1 MQKKPLTLWDRPPHT
16 GAKHDLLAS
25 YLGAWFAIMS
35 SVNGR
40 LVYYDA
46 FAGPGLY
53 QGGEDGSPIIAL
65 KTLVGH
71 SAFDRMSKTEF
82 LLLFNEQDPGC
93 AEHLE
98 QLVKDY
104 IAANAPWPKNVKVE
118 VNNDT
123 FINLTTEIVDELDA
137 GNKRLAPTF
146 AFVDPVGVKATPM
159 SILQRLTNFPK
170 CEMLLYFAHETVVR
184 WCDSGQIDERLTALF
199 GNEDYKGAGTLFGK
213 QRSDYLHDLYKQH
226 LHDVCQFPYI
236 QSFAMYDMRAKR
248 LYDLYYCTREPIGL
262 DRMKAAMW
270 KIAPSGDFTFRD
282 RFAGQDV
289 LFGGGDDVDTQPLQ
303 VYLCDHYA
311 GQAVDITV
319 LIDHV
324 IVATPYYSS
333 HVKKRTL
340 VPLQKAGVITS
351 PNQKRANQYPPGT
364 IIQFPLRPRSGPTR
378 AHRRAVRQSG

>member
-1 MQKKPLTLWDRPPHT
+1 MPKKPLILWDRPPHT
-16 GAKHDLLAS
+16 GAKHDLLAN
-25 YLGAWFAIMS
+25 YLGAWFAIMAT
-35 SVNGR
+35 VNR
-40 LVYYDA
+40 RIVYYDA
-46 FAGPGLY
+46 FAGPGVY

-93 AEHLE
+93 AQHLE

-104 IAANAPWPKNVKVE
+104 VAANAPWPKNVKVG

-123 FINLTTEIVDELDA
+123 FINLTTEIVDGLDA

-159 SILQRLTNFPK
+159 DILQRLTNFPK
-170 CEMLLYFAHETVVR
+170 CEMLLYFAHEAVVR
-184 WCDSGQIDERLTALF
+184 WGDSGQIDERLTALF
-199 GNEDYKGAGTLFGK
+199 GNEDYKGAGALSGK
-213 QRSDYLHDLYKQH
+213 QRSDYLHDLYKYQ

-236 QSFAMYDMRAKR
+236 QSFAMYDMRGKR

-270 KIAPSGDFTFRD
+270 KVAPSGDFTFRD

-289 LFGGGDDVDTQPLQ
+289 LFGGGDDVDTRPLQ
-303 VYLCDHYA
+303 DYLCEHYA
-311 GQAVDITV
+311 GQAVDIKV

-340 VPLQKAGVITS
+340 LPLQKAGLITS

-364 IIQFPLRPRSGPTR
+364 IIQFLVAS
-378 AHRRAVRQSG
+378 